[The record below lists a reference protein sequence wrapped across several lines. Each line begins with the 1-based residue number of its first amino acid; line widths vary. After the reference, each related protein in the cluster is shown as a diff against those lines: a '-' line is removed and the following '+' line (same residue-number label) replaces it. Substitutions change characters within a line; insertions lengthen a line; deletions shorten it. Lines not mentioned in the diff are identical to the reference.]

1 MKKKIIIIAII
12 VFLLLALGIGGYFI
26 FGNKDKKD
34 DKTKSNTK
42 SKTTITITFDAD
54 GGTEVEPMKVKK
66 GEKFELPKTEKK
78 GYFFQGW
85 FDGEV
90 YYSDEDT
97 DKLEKDTTLKALWA
111 NPDTPEDDVELKVV
125 FDSKG
130 GSKVKDMTFKCN
142 DGVAVLKNLPK
153 SKKDSYDFLSWEDK
167 NGKSILDGAKIM
179 CDGASLKLY
188 AVWEYDGPVAN
199 PEQDPNASK
208 TPKCDSGY
216 KFNGTK
222 CEKEGT
228 VKTKCGDRGFDY
240 NGKCVTLKDSSR
252 KVGTYS
258 CPELN
263 ITVGSYAGKEKG
275 ELVYAGSYFCYYHKL
290 SYNNESQCTSY
301 TGQYGKFVW
310 RSNNDTCYVTM
321 KNASMSCDNL
331 SGYAYISNPNSYSG
345 VNGLNSGCYPV
356 SDKIKY
362 CENGYDLKDGKCI
375 ATADPTYE

>member
-1 MKKKIIIIAII
+1 MKKKIIIIAVI
-12 VFLLLALGIGGYFI
+12 VFLLLALGVGGYFI

-85 FDGEV
+85 FDGDV

-130 GSKVKDMTFKCN
+130 GSKVKDMTFKCS

-153 SKKDSYDFLSWEDK
+153 SKKDSYEFLSWEDK
-167 NGKSILDGAKIM
+167 HGKSILDGAKIM
-179 CDGASLKLY
+179 CDESSLKLY

-208 TPKCDSGY
+208 NYKCNEGQLVGD
-216 KFNGTK
+216 KCIITK
-222 CEKEGT
+222 EA
-228 VKTKCGDRGFDY
+228 KTKCPGQTYEF
-240 NGKCVTLKDSSR
+240 NGKCITLTSQAQNDDQINRVCGKTTVVVDNNGHTQEVQGDVKYAGYYYCAYGQVKQTQYECTTHGYKWIDGKCYRTSTGPGVNITYSCKVPTNYVYLTTSQSNSLRQNSNLSGCFPYTSKVPYCESDYTLKDS
-252 KVGTYS
+252 KCVKT
-258 CPELN
+258 
-263 ITVGSYAGKEKG
+263 IDAT
-275 ELVYAGSYFCYYHKL
+275 
-290 SYNNESQCTSY
+290 
-301 TGQYGKFVW
+301 
-310 RSNNDTCYVTM
+310 
-321 KNASMSCDNL
+321 
-331 SGYAYISNPNSYSG
+331 
-345 VNGLNSGCYPV
+345 
-356 SDKIKY
+356 
-362 CENGYDLKDGKCI
+362 LK
-375 ATADPTYE
+375 

>member
-1 MKKKIIIIAII
+1 MKKKIIIAVIA
-12 VFLLLALGIGGYFI
+12 FLILVGGGVATFFI
-26 FGNKDKKD
+26 LKNNKDE
-34 DKTKSNTK
+34 DKTPAKPKNNE
-42 SKTTITITFDAD
+42 TITITFDAD

-66 GEKFELPKTEKK
+66 GTKFELPVTEKK

-85 FDGEV
+85 FSGDI

-97 DKLEKDTTLKALWA
+97 DKIVEDITLKALWA
-111 NPDTPEDDVELKVV
+111 NPDTPEEDIELKVV

-130 GSKVKDMTFKCN
+130 GSKVKDMTFKCS
-142 DGVAVLKNLPK
+142 DGVAEIKNLSK
-153 SKKDSYDFLSWEDK
+153 SKKDSYEFLSWEDK
-167 NGKSILDGAKIM
+167 HGKSILDGAKII
-179 CDGASLKLY
+179 CDGSSLKLY

-199 PEQDPNASK
+199 PEQDPNSSK

-228 VKTKCGDRGFDY
+228 VKTKCGERGFDY
-240 NGKCVTLKDSSR
+240 NGKCVTLTDSSR
-252 KVGTYS
+252 KEGTYS

-290 SYNNESQCTSY
+290 SYNTESQCTSY

-310 RSNNDTCYVTM
+310 RSNNKTCYVTM

-362 CENGYDLKDGKCI
+362 CENGYELKDGKCV